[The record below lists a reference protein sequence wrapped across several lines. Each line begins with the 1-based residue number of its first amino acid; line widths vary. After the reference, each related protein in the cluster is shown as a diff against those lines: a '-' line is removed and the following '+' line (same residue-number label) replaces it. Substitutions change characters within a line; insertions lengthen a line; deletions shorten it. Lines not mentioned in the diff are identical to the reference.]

1 MTNTATE
8 KGMLFPGPLPEAV
21 ELDDLSARLM
31 LLTGYCMAL
40 LGTDQG
46 RSEYQRRQD
55 ALAGAALQW
64 CAPYLRALIELAARH
79 PDEFRNLCPKG
90 GGAKP

>member
-1 MTNTATE
+1 VNENPPPE
-8 KGMLFPGPLPEAV
+8 KGMLFPGPLPEPVAI
-21 ELDDLSARLM
+21 DDLHARLM

-46 RSEYQRRQD
+46 RSESQRRQD

-64 CAPYLRALIELAARH
+64 CAPYLRALTELAARH
-79 PDEFRNLCPKG
+79 PEEFRDLCPKVQ
-90 GGAKP
+90 A